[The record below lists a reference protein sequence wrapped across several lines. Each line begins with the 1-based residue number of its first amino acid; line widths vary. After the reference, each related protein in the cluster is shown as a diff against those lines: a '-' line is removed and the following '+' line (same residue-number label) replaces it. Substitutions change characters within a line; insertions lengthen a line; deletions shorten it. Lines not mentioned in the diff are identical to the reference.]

1 MHVCTYMCNE
11 IRAWINIIK
20 RTKSADIILPNPQS
34 RRDKSPLPPPDT
46 NHSPSSRGQQLA
58 PPRQLSTIS
67 LYSSR
72 DRAGRKHPRRDTNA
86 ARYPHKAALATS
98 LAAGVSYAPF
108 TLLSIGTRREWRPA
122 VWLHCRRLG
131 LRWMPWGFGIHFS
144 APGSLVS
151 TSASL
156 LSFSYCFLRKYLD
169 ENITSRKPGYTFFP
183 VRTKRETIRQNS
195 WNRVDPAR
203 QRPCMCCTKILAY

>member
-1 MHVCTYMCNE
+1 MHVCTYICNE

-108 TLLSIGTRREWRPA
+108 TLLSIGTPA
-122 VWLHCRRLG
+122 WVTTGRLAPLPPPWFTLDA
-131 LRWMPWGFGIHFS
+131 LRIRDTLFRARLARINICLPPLF
-144 APGSLVS
+144 
-151 TSASL
+151 L
-156 LSFSYCFLRKYLD
+156 LL
-169 ENITSRKPGYTFFP
+169 FF
-183 VRTKRETIRQNS
+183 
-195 WNRVDPAR
+195 A
-203 QRPCMCCTKILAY
+203 

>member
-1 MHVCTYMCNE
+1 MLICMYMYQHMHMYMYKYTDWYMRVFMCV
-11 IRAWINIIK
+11 
-20 RTKSADIILPNPQS
+20 SALKHACLYIYVQWNPRVDKYKKGPNPQTS
-34 RRDKSPLPPPDT
+34 SFLIPNPGAISPPLPLPDT

-108 TLLSIGTRREWRPA
+108 TLLSIGTPA
-122 VWLHCRRLG
+122 WVTTGRLAPLPPPWFTLDA
-131 LRWMPWGFGIHFS
+131 LRIRDTLFRARLTRINICLPPLF
-144 APGSLVS
+144 
-151 TSASL
+151 L
-156 LSFSYCFLRKYLD
+156 LL
-169 ENITSRKPGYTFFP
+169 FF
-183 VRTKRETIRQNS
+183 
-195 WNRVDPAR
+195 A
-203 QRPCMCCTKILAY
+203 